1 MMKVEKLGNGKVRLS
16 APSGVIDTR
25 NGEWYSEAIV
35 KEENVKFLQEK
46 TDEMVK

>member
-35 KEENVKFLQEK
+35 KEENVKFLKEK
-46 TDEMVK
+46 KDEMVK